1 MRIFPSNL
9 IKGAKTTLCIQTI
22 KKKNSRWNSIYL
34 EEMTSETIYY
44 SKISFSVVQ

>member
-22 KKKNSRWNSIYL
+22 KKKQL
-34 EEMTSETIYY
+34 EMKFHLS
-44 SKISFSVVQ
+44 